1 MEPYSVFIHVDLLDC
16 VPRRGKHRQRIMAFV
31 RSLAEN
37 PNTSGDFRD
46 RDADLRDKEV
56 KIVGDYAVTF

>member
-1 MEPYSVFIHVDLLDC
+1 
-16 VPRRGKHRQRIMAFV
+16 MAFV
-31 RSLAEN
+31 RSLTGN

-46 RDADLRDKEV
+46 RDTDLRDKEV

>member
-1 MEPYSVFIHVDLLDC
+1 MP
-16 VPRRGKHRQRIMAFV
+16 FV